1 MSLETKI
8 EILKYIL
15 LHQSYDFDM
24 ALYGLIAHKRLN
36 EEISRIDDK
45 SFNFNFNAEADG
57 ITSMQFLINMNEFV
71 KCMKEYFFNIRAL
84 PTCIDYILSGSK
96 QELSS
101 LLSYKCKRV
110 YSYFGERADDT
121 TEELISKLIIS
132 NFIHNAKYVD
142 SIRDVLTDIE
152 VPLKPLEDYTLAE
165 SKKILKLLSDMA
177 FCQRGRGDIFCLFTS
192 IDDQLEKR
200 LKMSKSFQRRKPIS
214 DVKQQEFIESVIA
227 DYNKVIK
234 SYYSKKKYLKYFI

>member
-8 EILKYIL
+8 EILKFIL
-15 LHQSYDFDM
+15 LHQNYDYDM
-24 ALYGLIAHKRLN
+24 VLYGLIAHKRLN
-36 EEISRIDDK
+36 EEIARIDDK
-45 SFNFNFNAEADG
+45 SFNFNFNADDGG
-57 ITSMQFLINMNEFV
+57 ITATQFLVNLNEFIR
-71 KCMKEYFFNIRAL
+71 CMKEYFFNIRAL
-84 PTCIDYILSGSK
+84 PTCIDYIISGSK
-96 QELSS
+96 QELNN
-101 LLSYKCKRV
+101 LLNYKCKRV
-110 YSYFGERADDT
+110 FSHYEKINDDT
-121 TEELISKLIIS
+121 TQELISKLIIS

-152 VPLKPLEDYTLAE
+152 VPLKPLEDYTLDE

-227 DYNKVIK
+227 DYGKVIK
-234 SYYSKKKYLKYFI
+234 NYYSKKKYLKYFI

>member
-15 LHQSYDFDM
+15 LHQSYDYNM
-24 ALYGLIAHKRLN
+24 MLYSLIHHKRLN
-36 EEISRIDDK
+36 EEIANIDDK
-45 SFNFNFNAEADG
+45 SFNFNFNADDGG
-57 ITSMQFLINMNEFV
+57 ITATQFLVNLNEFIR
-71 KCMKEYFFNIRAL
+71 CMKEYFFNIRAL
-84 PTCIDYILSGSK
+84 PTCIDYIISGSK
-96 QELSS
+96 QELNN
-101 LLSYKCKRV
+101 LLNYKCKRV
-110 YSYFGERADDT
+110 FSHYEKINDDT
-121 TEELISKLIIS
+121 TEELISKLIIA
-132 NFIHNAKYVD
+132 NFIHNARYVD

-152 VPLKPLEDYTLAE
+152 VPLKPLEDYKLDE